1 MNYHYRSD
9 WGLFSHLGGG
19 HGNSTGPMWPSIR
32 AQDFHHWPQPWSFPD
47 FSTHLWD
54 GKKKYQDRWVT
65 EPTLSVIHHFVF
77 ASHILW
83 IVCLCLIC
91 KLWASWVYE
100 SDSHAMTALSVSLI
114 CILWTIFQQVWSTWW
129 PGTMRQ
135 TCWLLLLMA
144 RSLCGTI
151 PVLFML
157 IRTFCQKLCLR
168 KTQGKYLYTVPFN
181 F

>member
-1 MNYHYRSD
+1 MEIALDQCGPASERKISIIDRNRDLFLTSVRIFGMERKSIKIGE
-9 WGLFSHLGGG
+9 WLNQPCLLFTILCLLLWAGL
-19 HGNSTGPMWPSIR
+19 I
-32 AQDFHHWPQPWSFPD
+32 
-47 FSTHLWD
+47 
-54 GKKKYQDRWVT
+54 
-65 EPTLSVIHHFVF
+65 
-77 ASHILW
+77 HILW

-100 SDSHAMTALSVSLI
+100 SDSHAMTGLSVSLI